1 MNKITTLGKVFNRVD
16 ALSQNCFDQLIDV
29 KDISFDNLESV
40 KITDELHPMRTIAQ
54 RSIAWRLGIPFQY
67 LRKCPPEIQSV
78 NLNYWIEH
86 EKNEQLFFRFDGR
99 DVRAIFTPKYKP
111 VDNFEICER
120 LDSLGYGP
128 DTQVQAIIDPEFMS
142 LSILD
147 GKQSFD
153 INGDKFRP
161 GISISNSE
169 VGLASL
175 SIAAFLLR
183 LVCTNG
189 MVSKTE
195 ISASYRHVS
204 TKILDE
210 FPQVMDKV
218 SYELAA
224 QKQKVGLSMES
235 KVDDPLKTIESFNR
249 QFNLNQPQK
258 DAVEWAWPL
267 ETGDTIFNVV
277 NTYTRAAQFKG
288 LSAENSY
295 QLQRVGGNILGMLN
309 NGKGDTHGK

>member
-1 MNKITTLGKVFNRVD
+1 MEDYMKNMKNLTTLAKVHDRVD
-16 ALSQNCFDQLIDV
+16 ALSQYCFDQLIDV
-29 KDISFDNLESV
+29 SDISFDSIDTMKIGNEPHNL
-40 KITDELHPMRTIAQ
+40 RNIAQ
-54 RSIAWRLGIPFQY
+54 RSIAWRLGIPFNY
-67 LRKCPPEIQSV
+67 LAKCPTELQAIQM
-78 NLNYWIEH
+78 NHWIEH
-86 EKNEQLFFRFDGR
+86 EKNEQLFVRFDGE
-99 DVRAIFTPKYKP
+99 DVRAIFTPRYKP
-111 VDNFEICER
+111 VDNFEILTR
-120 LDSLGYGP
+120 LDDMRYGP
-128 DTQVQAIIDPEFMS
+128 DTQVQCHLDGEFML
-142 LSILD
+142 LSIPD
-147 GKQSFD
+147 GRQTFQ
-153 INGDKFRP
+153 INGDKMTP

-183 LVCTNG
+183 LICTNG

-195 ISASYRHVS
+195 ISASYRHIS

-210 FPQVMDKV
+210 FPATMDKV
-218 SYELAA
+218 SNELGA

-258 DAVEWAWPL
+258 EAVEWAWPQ
-267 ETGDTIFNVV
+267 EAGDTMFAVV
-277 NTYTRAAQFKG
+277 NTYTRSAQFKD

-309 NGKGDTHGK
+309 

>member
-1 MNKITTLGKVFNRVD
+1 TLEKVFNRVD
-16 ALSQNCFDQLIDV
+16 ALSQNCYDQFINVNDV
-29 KDISFDNLESV
+29 SFDNLDSV
-40 KITDELHPMRTIAQ
+40 KIAGESHPLRTIAQ
-54 RSIAWRLGIPFQY
+54 RSITWRLGIPYQY
-67 LRKCPPEIQSV
+67 LRKCPPEIQSL

-86 EKNEQLFFRFDGR
+86 EKNDQLFFRMDGQE
-99 DVRAIFTPKYKP
+99 VRAIFTPKYKP

-128 DTQVQAIIDPEFMS
+128 ETHVQCSLDPEFMS

-147 GKQSFD
+147 GKKAFD
-153 INGDKFRP
+153 VNGDKFRN
-161 GISISNSE
+161 GISLSNSE

-204 TKILDE
+204 TKILEE
-210 FPQVMDKV
+210 FPATMDKV
-218 SYELAA
+218 SYELGA
-224 QKQKVGLSMES
+224 QKHKIGLSMES
-235 KVDDPLKTIESFNR
+235 PVDEPLKTIETFNR
-249 QFNLNQPQK
+249 QFSLNQSQK
-258 DAVEWAWPL
+258 EAVVEWAWPK
-267 ETGDTIFNVV
+267 EMGDTMFAVV
-277 NTYTRAAQFKG
+277 NTYTRASQFKG

-309 NGKGDTHGK
+309 

>member
-1 MNKITTLGKVFNRVD
+1 MQEVTTLRKVFDQVD
-16 ALSQNCFDQLIDV
+16 VLSQNCFDQHIDV
-29 KDISFDNLESV
+29 KEISFDNLDSV
-40 KITDELHPMRTIAQ
+40 KIAGESHPMRTIAQ
-54 RSIAWRLGIPFQY
+54 RSITWRLGIPFQY

-147 GKQSFD
+147 GKKAFD
-153 INGDKFRP
+153 VNGDRFRN

-169 VGLASL
+169 VGVASL

-195 ISASYRHVS
+195 ISASYRHIS

-218 SYELAA
+218 SYELGA
-224 QKQKVGLSMES
+224 QKHKVGLSMES

-258 DAVEWAWPL
+258 DAVEWAWPQ
-267 ETGDTIFNVV
+267 EMGDTMFNVV
-277 NTYTRAAQFKG
+277 NTYTRASQFKG

-309 NGKGDTHGK
+309 

>member
-16 ALSQNCFDQLIDV
+16 ELSQNCFDQHIDV
-29 KDISFDNLESV
+29 RDISFDNLDSV
-40 KITDELHPMRTIAQ
+40 KVAGESHSLRTLAQ

-99 DVRAIFTPKYKP
+99 DVVRAIFTPKYKP

-120 LDSLGYGP
+120 LDSMGYGP
-128 DTQVQAIIDPEFMS
+128 DTQVQCSLDPEFMS

-147 GKQSFD
+147 GKKSFE

-183 LVCTNG
+183 LICTNG

-218 SYELAA
+218 SYELSV
-224 QKQKVGLSMES
+224 QKNKIGLSMES

-258 DAVEWAWPL
+258 EAVEWAWPQ
-267 ETGDTIFNVV
+267 EAGDTMFAVV
-277 NTYTRAAQFKG
+277 NTYTRASQFKG

-309 NGKGDTHGK
+309 

>member
-1 MNKITTLGKVFNRVD
+1 MNNITTLEKVFNRVD
-16 ALSQNCFDQLIDV
+16 ALSQNCFDQNV
-29 KDISFDNLESV
+29 NVNDISFENLDSV
-40 KITDELHPMRTIAQ
+40 SIAGEPHSLKTIAQ
-54 RSIAWRLGIPFQY
+54 RSISWRLGIPFQY

-86 EKNEQLFFRFDGR
+86 EKNEQLFFRMDGR

-128 DTQVQAIIDPEFMS
+128 DSQVQCSLDPEFMS

-147 GKQSFD
+147 GKKSFE
-153 INGDKFRP
+153 INGDKFKP

-175 SIAAFLLR
+175 SIAAFILR
-183 LVCTNG
+183 LICTNG

-210 FPQVMDKV
+210 FPAVMDKV
-218 SYELAA
+218 SYELGA
-224 QKQKVGLSMES
+224 QKQKIGLSMES
-235 KVDDPLKTIESFNR
+235 PVDDPLKTIESFNR
-249 QFNLNQPQK
+249 QFNLNQSQK
-258 DAVEWAWPL
+258 DAVEWAWPQ
-267 ETGDTIFNVV
+267 EMGDTMFAVV
-277 NTYTRAAQFKG
+277 NTYTRASQFKG

-309 NGKGDTHGK
+309 